1 MSFFIKYLDIQKM
14 DKNKCPKSQNQ
25 NTFHFRKTG
34 FFSTYEGKK
43 FYPLFREFKEFLF
56 RM

>member
-1 MSFFIKYLDIQKM
+1 M

-25 NTFHFRKTG
+25 KTFHFRKPI
-34 FFSTYEGKK
+34 FFSTCEGNN
-43 FYPLFREFKEFLF
+43 FAPHFAEFKEIPF